1 MLKSKIRKKILKL
14 RKSINAKNLQLN
26 VANILNYL
34 NKFNIKNKIIG
45 GYYPVNFEIDDLNIL
60 RQLEKKKIK
69 ISLPIITGKSDMNFY
84 SWSFKDILILNKYGI
99 PEPEM
104 KQKVYPDIIMVP
116 LVAFDKKFY
125 SLGYGGRFYDRYIEK
140 ILKKKKILTIGL
152 ALSCQKVS
160 RLPINKYD
168 KKLDAIVTERYILK

>member
-84 SWSFKDILILNKYGI
+84 SWSFNDVLILNKYGI
-99 PEPEM
+99 PEPEI
-104 KQKVYPDIIMVP
+104 KRKVYPDIIIVP

-125 SLGYGGRFYDRYIEK
+125 RLGYGGGFYDRYIGK
-140 ILKKKKILTIGL
+140 LSKKKKFLTIGL

>member
-14 RKSINAKNLQLN
+14 RKLKNSRNIQLN
-26 VANILNYL
+26 FSNIFDILKKHNL
-34 NKFNIKNKIIG
+34 KNKIVG
-45 GYYPVNFEIDDLNIL
+45 GYYPINYEIDDLNIL

-99 PEPEM
+99 PEPDM

-125 SLGYGGRFYDRYIEK
+125 RLGYGGGFYDRYIEK
-140 ILKKKKILTIGL
+140 ISKKKKILTIGL